1 MAVLQEH
8 RAHVK
13 FNTVKQEAAESS
25 LWTDSSAVMLGLK
38 PELSVRGRGFLE
50 HTTRLGHKPHAENN
64 TGVHRMVV
72 AVFVIYAYFKFQ
84 ILY

>member
-1 MAVLQEH
+1 
-8 RAHVK
+8 
-13 FNTVKQEAAESS
+13 
-25 LWTDSSAVMLGLK
+25 MLGLK